1 VKIIMNARNGA
12 NWRAEEVFVMAVIPC
27 FRLDTQPMDEPAPL
41 KFAAGQFWVS
51 VPRRS
56 DAVGRST

>member
-1 VKIIMNARNGA
+1 
-12 NWRAEEVFVMAVIPC
+12 
-27 FRLDTQPMDEPAPL
+27 MDEPAPL